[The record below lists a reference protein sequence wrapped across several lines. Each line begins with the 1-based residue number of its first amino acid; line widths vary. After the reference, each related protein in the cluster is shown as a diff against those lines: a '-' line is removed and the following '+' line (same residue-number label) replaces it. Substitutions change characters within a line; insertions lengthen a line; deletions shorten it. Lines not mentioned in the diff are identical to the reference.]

1 MWAKMGSYFRRY
13 PARMSG
19 YFSALVLW
27 VQHLIPNFP
36 LEIIPPSIM
45 LMIGFAEYSQRAED
59 KKTIKALYADNYGH
73 IPDEILIQ
81 DLCEKDSKYVKDECE

>member
-1 MWAKMGSYFRRY
+1 
-13 PARMSG
+13 
-19 YFSALVLW
+19 
-27 VQHLIPNFP
+27 
-36 LEIIPPSIM
+36 
-45 LMIGFAEYSQRAED
+45 MIGFAEYSQRAED